1 MTRTLLAFMLLA
13 LASCTPA
20 KPDIVVS
27 DVWARAVAPGQT
39 TGAAYLTI
47 ANTGDAPDRLVSA
60 KASLSMMSALHASST
75 ENGIVSMAA
84 VDGVDVPAKGKVA
97 LAPGGTHIM
106 IMDLKVPMTAGER
119 FFVDLKFE
127 KSGSKTAAGKI
138 VAAGSR

>member
-1 MTRTLLAFMLLA
+1 MTRTLIAFALLA
-13 LASCTPA
+13 LAACTPA

-47 ANTGDAPDRLVSA
+47 ANNGDAADRLISA
-60 KASLSMMSALHASST
+60 KASLSQMSALHASKT
-75 ENGIVSMAA
+75 TNGVVSMAA
-84 VDGVDVPAKGKVA
+84 VDGVEIPAKGKVA
-97 LAPGGTHIM
+97 LAPGGTHLM
-106 IMDLKVPMTAGER
+106 IMDLKVPMTAGDR

-127 KSGSKTAAGKI
+127 KSGGKTVSGKI